1 MVLRRAIVAFGYLLF
16 SQFSQCDCVSL
27 TVVYLVTE
35 GLQKPSF
42 LVSHINHI
50 FVSLTVKYKFS
61 LITTTLCTGSDIN
74 ETPLRIYPIKA
85 CNLPKSKIF
94 KLCLLR

>member
-1 MVLRRAIVAFGYLLF
+1 M
-16 SQFSQCDCVSL
+16 SL

-50 FVSLTVKYKFS
+50 YVSLTVKYKFS

-74 ETPLRIYPIKA
+74 ETPLISYWSFYAAIV
-85 CNLPKSKIF
+85 SF
-94 KLCLLR
+94 LCCIEYVLFQLSLR